1 MGDVPANSSNG
12 HGKMSPFRW
21 DASTQLAV
29 AVGLAL
35 IVALLLNIKVKG
47 GVSVAA
53 GK

>member
-1 MGDVPANSSNG
+1 MDVPANSANG

-21 DASTQLAV
+21 DTSTQLAV
-29 AVGLAL
+29 TLGIAL
-35 IVALLLNIKVKG
+35 LVALLLHVKFKG